1 MITSRLGIN
10 YYLRHLVIGQKN
22 NFLGGNW
29 KGFAAS
35 NCNDFPSLISPFISG
50 RESQNESFP
59 RTHSLGE
66 RTRQVWQDNNRR
78 VRTHESDSRI
88 AARRLGRIIQGI
100 FFCPIRSRYSRSRL
114 EMVRWDLVPRGSS
127 ARSWKLSSRHFARPR
142 LTAPGSPRMGFLLQ
156 MKQNA
161 KI

>member
-10 YYLRHLVIGQKN
+10 YYYLRHLVIGQKK

-59 RTHSLGE
+59 RTHNLGE

-78 VRTHESDSRI
+78 VRTHESDSRV

-100 FFCPIRSRYSRSRL
+100 FSAQSGAGIREAVWKWSGETWYPGVLPPVL
-114 EMVRWDLVPRGSS
+114 ENVRRAISP
-127 ARSWKLSSRHFARPR
+127 
-142 LTAPGSPRMGFLLQ
+142 APD
-156 MKQNA
+156 
-161 KI
+161 

>member
-10 YYLRHLVIGQKN
+10 YYLRHLVIGQKK
-22 NFLGGNW
+22 NFLGENW
-29 KGFAAS
+29 KGFAAG

-59 RTHSLGE
+59 RTHNLGE

-78 VRTHESDSRI
+78 VRTHENDSRV

-100 FFCPIRSRYSRSRL
+100 FSAQSGAGIREAVWKWSGETWYPGVLLSVL
-114 EMVRWDLVPRGSS
+114 ENFRRAISP
-127 ARSWKLSSRHFARPR
+127 
-142 LTAPGSPRMGFLLQ
+142 APD
-156 MKQNA
+156 
-161 KI
+161 

>member
-10 YYLRHLVIGQKN
+10 YYLRHLVIGQIK

-35 NCNDFPSLISPFISG
+35 NCNGFPSLISPFISG

-59 RTHSLGE
+59 RTHNLGE

-78 VRTHESDSRI
+78 VRTHESDSRV

-100 FFCPIRSRYSRSRL
+100 FSAQSGAGIREAVWKWSGEIWYQGLFRPFLKTFVAPFRPPPTDCPWVSEDASTLTNNSR
-114 EMVRWDLVPRGSS
+114 
-127 ARSWKLSSRHFARPR
+127 
-142 LTAPGSPRMGFLLQ
+142 
-156 MKQNA
+156 
-161 KI
+161 